1 MNNTRTNEYPVYY
14 KVILSSKQIS
24 KERRKQMNV
33 EIEIQEKDEK
43 QADRLKAVAEAMAAK
58 CKENKEDNKDE

>member
-1 MNNTRTNEYPVYY
+1 
-14 KVILSSKQIS
+14 
-24 KERRKQMNV
+24 MNV
-33 EIEIQEKDEK
+33 EIEIQQKDEK